1 MAEKGVIW
9 GKTAAKQ
16 IAKTVREVARRTVN
30 ESPQR
35 GRWQQKQCGTSG
47 GTHEVWAVIDDVTCD
62 PETDTVAFVLATP
75 IWYTNSCDPNQI
87 PDIDSYGMIMVEAV
101 CSDLFTEFYTS
112 EQLLGKT
119 LRATYMKPLT
129 PGYCTPAWLL
139 DGICGQPECA

>member
-1 MAEKGVIW
+1 MTDGNLLSNKAVE
-9 GKTAAKQ
+9 Q
-16 IAKTVREVARRTVN
+16 IAKMNREHTRRMMN
-30 ESPQR
+30 EAQIR
-35 GRWQQKQCGTSG
+35 GRWHWHGGGGGG

-75 IWYTNSCDPNQI
+75 IWYTNSCDPDQI
-87 PDIDSYGMIMVEAV
+87 PDIDSYGMIMIEAV

-112 EQLLGKT
+112 AQLLGKT